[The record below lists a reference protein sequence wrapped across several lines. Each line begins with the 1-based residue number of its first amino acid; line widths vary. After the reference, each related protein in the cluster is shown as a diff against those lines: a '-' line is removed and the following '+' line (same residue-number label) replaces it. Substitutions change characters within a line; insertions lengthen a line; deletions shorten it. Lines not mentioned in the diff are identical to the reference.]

1 MPSALG
7 SSPSAAYNHR
17 AMTQIDRLF
26 EIAATYSKYGW
37 TLRRLLLTE
46 ESKSFLT
53 DEESSQFSN
62 AETQPSTID
71 ALWFS
76 RTSHN
81 NREAWELRLIAE
93 SAYALFETF
102 EADETEEERE
112 EVRMEMEAKMRE
124 YVAK

>member
-1 MPSALG
+1 
-7 SSPSAAYNHR
+7 
-17 AMTQIDRLF
+17 MTQIDRLF
-26 EIAATYSKYGW
+26 EIAATYNKHGW

-46 ESKSFLT
+46 ESMSFLT
-53 DEESSQFSN
+53 DEDSSQFSK

-76 RTSHN
+76 RTSQN

-102 EADETEEERE
+102 EVDETEEERE

-124 YVAK
+124 YVSK